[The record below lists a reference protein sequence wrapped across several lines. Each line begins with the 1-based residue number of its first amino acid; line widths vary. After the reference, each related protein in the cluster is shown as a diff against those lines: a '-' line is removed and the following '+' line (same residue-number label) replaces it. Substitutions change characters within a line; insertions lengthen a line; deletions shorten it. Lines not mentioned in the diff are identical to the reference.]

1 MKYYGIMI
9 TKTSVV
15 FSIIAIAAAVLL
27 AGSGSVL
34 AVTSNTGI
42 NVQTDIDQKQECNT
56 AGGTSPITN
65 SCHATSTNTVTQ
77 SGGVH

>member
-1 MKYYGIMI
+1 MH
-9 TKTSVV
+9 TKTSVA

-34 AVTSNTGI
+34 AVGSNTGI
-42 NVQTDIDQKQECNT
+42 NVQTDINQKQECDT
-56 AGGTSPITN
+56 AVGTSAITN

-77 SGGVH
+77 SGGIH